1 MNKMKIGD
9 VAKTT
14 GCSVQTIR
22 FYERKGLLPLVDR
35 SIGNYRVYDTATIQQ
50 LQFVKQCRSL
60 GMSTAEVKTLLDIKS
75 RPEQSCANINTLV
88 AKHLQDVV
96 IRIQELQALKLSLEN
111 MASTCDDEKTVRDC
125 GILNYL
131 QA

>member
-1 MNKMKIGD
+1 MKIGD

-88 AKHLQDVV
+88 VKHLQDVV

-111 MASTCDDEKTVRDC
+111 MASTCDDEKTVRDLSL
-125 GILNYL
+125 IHI
-131 QA
+131 

>member
-88 AKHLQDVV
+88 VKHLQDVV

-111 MASTCDDEKTVRDC
+111 MASTCDDEKTVRDLSL
-125 GILNYL
+125 IHI
-131 QA
+131 

>member
-88 AKHLQDVV
+88 VKHLQDVV
-96 IRIQELQALKLSLEN
+96 IRIQELQTLKLSLEN